1 LYSPALRGRR
11 AFLLQLTSLKEAI
24 MALSTEQLK
33 EAILEKALK
42 SPKAQLYIKDFYAC
56 DPDASPRAIKNAAN
70 EMVREGKLTFWSSG
84 STTMYAAKGR
94 AKDEEGSKHI

>member
-1 LYSPALRGRR
+1 
-11 AFLLQLTSLKEAI
+11 
-24 MALSTEQLK
+24 MALSKEQLK

-56 DPDASPRAIKNAAN
+56 DPDSSPRAIKNAAN
-70 EMVREGKLTFWSSG
+70 EMVKEGKLTFWSSG